1 MNRIMAFWG
10 TAVGKKIA
18 MAVTGI
24 LLVGFLV
31 SHMISNTLVFV
42 NPQHLDDYGA
52 LLRSFGPLLW
62 VARLGLLG
70 AAVIHIMAAWQLTRM
85 AGGAREI
92 RYAKVERRVNSYA
105 TRTMRW
111 GGVLLLCFIVFHI
124 LHLTLGQF
132 HPDFREGEVGHNL
145 ISGMQVTPVAI
156 FYFLAMVAL
165 GMHFAH
171 GVWSALQ
178 TIGLSHPAWNRTRTG
193 LAIALAVLVAGGL
206 ATIPLAAMLGLL
218 R

>member
-1 MNRIMAFWG
+1 MNRITAFWR

-24 LLVGFLV
+24 LLVGFLI

-62 VARLGLLG
+62 VARGVLLL
-70 AAVIHIMAAWQLTRM
+70 AAIIHICAAWQLTRM
-85 AGGAREI
+85 AKAARAVS
-92 RYAKVERRVNSYA
+92 YVHLERRVNSYA
-105 TRTMRW
+105 ARTMRW
-111 GGVLLLCFIVFHI
+111 GGVLLLVFIVFHI

-145 ISGMQVTPVAI
+145 ISGMQVLPVAI
-156 FYFLAMVAL
+156 FYFVAMVAL

-178 TIGLSHPAWNRTRTG
+178 TIGLSHPAWNRTRYG
-193 LAIALAVLVAGGL
+193 LAIALALLVAGGL

>member
-1 MNRIMAFWG
+1 MSRILAFWH
-10 TAVGKKIA
+10 TTIGKKIA

-62 VARLGLLG
+62 VARGVLLA
-70 AAVIHIMAAWQLTRM
+70 AAVIHIMAAWQLTRLDR
-85 AGGAREI
+85 AARPQ
-92 RYAKVERRVNSYA
+92 RYAKHERRVHRYA
-105 TRTMRW
+105 ARTMRW
-111 GGVLLLCFIVFHI
+111 GGVLLLVFIVFHI
-124 LHLTLGQF
+124 AHLTLGQV

-145 ISGMQVTPVAI
+145 ITGMQVTPVAL
-156 FYFLAMVAL
+156 FYFVAMIAL
-165 GMHFAH
+165 GYHFSH

-178 TIGLSHPAWNRTRTG
+178 TVGLSHPSWNRARYG
-193 LAIALAVLVAGGL
+193 LAIGLAVLVAGGL